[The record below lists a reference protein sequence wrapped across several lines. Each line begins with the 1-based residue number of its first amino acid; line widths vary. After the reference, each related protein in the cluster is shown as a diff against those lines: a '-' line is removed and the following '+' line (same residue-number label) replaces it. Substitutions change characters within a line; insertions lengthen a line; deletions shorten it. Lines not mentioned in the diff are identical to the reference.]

1 MTTLLYIRGITI
13 IVILILYTADDTNAI
28 FVARVTRKRIIIR
41 KERNNSR

>member
-13 IVILILYTADDTNAI
+13 IVILILRVADNTNAI
-28 FVARVTRKRIIIR
+28 FAAKATRKRITIR